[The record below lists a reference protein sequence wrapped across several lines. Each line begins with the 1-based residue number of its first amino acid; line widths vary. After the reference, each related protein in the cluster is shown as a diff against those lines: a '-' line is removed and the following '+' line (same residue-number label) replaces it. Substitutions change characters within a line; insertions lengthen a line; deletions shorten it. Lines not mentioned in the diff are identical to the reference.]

1 MIATP
6 PIEVRSTSL
15 VDTYCD
21 KSRFKL
27 NVHITDIQSS
37 MSIPGC
43 FGETHFWEKKL
54 KV

>member
-21 KSRFKL
+21 KPFQIECPYNGYPEL
-27 NVHITDIQSS
+27 NYTWVFWRDTFL
-37 MSIPGC
+37 GK
-43 FGETHFWEKKL
+43 ETEGI
-54 KV
+54 V